1 MKEFEY
7 TIKEPF
13 GIHARPAALLFKEAA
28 HYESNIT
35 LDRNGD
41 RVNAKILMSVMS
53 LDVKYSEKVKFIIEG
68 KDENLAAEKLRIFC
82 DENL

>member
-7 TIKEPF
+7 IIKETS
-13 GIHARPAALLFKEAA
+13 GIHARPAALLSKEAA
-28 HYESNIT
+28 RYVSNIT
-35 LDRNGD
+35 LDRDGD
-41 RVNAKILMSVMS
+41 RINAKNLMSVMS

-68 KDENLAAEKLRIFC
+68 SDENLAAEKLSIFC